1 MAMNK
6 NKAVN
11 MGFSLIELLIVVSI
25 LGVLASVIY
34 PSYTRHTQGAYRAQ
48 AQADLLDFAT
58 AMERH
63 KATNFSYGGAA
74 GSQSSPSDTGSPWIF
89 PTQSPS
95 NGGDAVYTLSIQSVA
110 NNGRTFEIR
119 AVPVSSG
126 PVGSGGMQE
135 GMMSYFSDG
144 RKAYDADR
152 DGSYSADEF
161 CWNC

>member
-1 MAMNK
+1 MSSRRTR
-6 NKAVN
+6 VS
-11 MGFSLIELLIVVSI
+11 GFSLIELLIVVSI

-63 KATNFSYGGAA
+63 KATNFSYSGAA
-74 GSQSSPSDTGSPWIF
+74 GSQASPEDTGSPWIF
-89 PTQSPS
+89 PTQSPAT
-95 NGGDAVYTLSIQSVA
+95 GEVVYNLSIESVT
-110 NNGRTFEIR
+110 NNGRAFEIR
-119 AVPVSSG
+119 AVPDTDG
-126 PVGSGGMQE
+126 PVGSGSMRE

-152 DGSYSADEF
+152 DGSYAASEF